1 MADLFTQQNWPLWTA
16 ALALALFF
24 PVHRLIWVIYVR
36 RAQHKGGGDEADRTR
51 LRKRARVTAVLIC
64 LVFAYIYV
72 NYLFRG
78 AS

>member
-1 MADLFTQQNWPLWTA
+1 MADLFTQQFWPLWTV
-16 ALALALFF
+16 ALALALFL
-24 PVHRLIWVIYVR
+24 PVRRLIWVIYVR
-36 RAQHKGGGDEADRTR
+36 RAQHLGGGDEADQTR
-51 LRKRARVTAVLIC
+51 LRKRAGITAIMIC